1 MNKGL
6 AILGAIVVAL
16 GIVGSSALFTVDQT
30 EQAIVMQFGNPL
42 RTVRDPGLHVKTPFI
57 QEVVYYDNR
66 VLSLD
71 PPPEQVILI
80 DQKRINVDAF
90 ARYRITD
97 PLRFFQVL
105 RTDAQFRDQVGRILN
120 SSVRNA
126 LARHDLSD
134 LLSEKRDGIMTQ
146 IESKL
151 ASETTDFGIEVV
163 DVRIGRTDLPPEIS
177 NDVYNR
183 MRSDRIKEANQLRA
197 EGVEENLKIT
207 SRADR
212 DKTVLLAESR
222 RTAQVLLGEGDAERN
237 RILGEAY
244 GQDTEFFAFYRSMQ
258 AYRDALARGDTNLV
272 LSPDSDFFRFFTDRA
287 GSSGKK

>member
-1 MNKGL
+1 MNKSIAFIGVVL
-6 AILGAIVVAL
+6 VAAGVIV
-16 GIVGSSALFTVDQT
+16 SSSLFTVDQT
-30 EQAIVMQFGNPL
+30 EQAIVMQFGNPQK
-42 RTVRDPGLHVKTPFI
+42 TVRDPGLHMKVPFI

-71 PPPEQVILI
+71 PPSEQVILS
-80 DQKRINVDAF
+80 DQKRVNVDAF
-90 ARYRITD
+90 ARYRIVD

-105 RTDAQFRDQVGRILN
+105 RTEAQFRDQVGRILN

-126 LARHDLSD
+126 MARHDLSD
-134 LLSEKRDGIMTQ
+134 LLSEKRDSIMTQ
-146 IESKL
+146 IETKL
-151 ASETTDFGIEVV
+151 SDETLDFGIAIV

-212 DKTVLLAESR
+212 DKTVLLAEAR
-222 RTAQVLLGEGDAERN
+222 RQSQVLRGEGDGERN
-237 RILGEAY
+237 RILSGAY
-244 GQDTEFFAFYRSMQ
+244 TQDTEFFAFYRSMQ

-272 LSPDSDFFRFFTDRA
+272 LSPDSSFFRFFSDKTGRGDQ
-287 GSSGKK
+287 K

>member
-1 MNKGL
+1 MGKGL
-6 AILGAIVVAL
+6 AILGVLVVAI
-16 GIVGSSALFTVDQT
+16 GIVASSSLFTVAQT
-30 EQAIVMQFGNPL
+30 EQAIVMQFGNPQ
-42 RTVRDPGLHVKTPFI
+42 RTVRDPGLHMKVPFI

-66 VLSLD
+66 VMSLD
-71 PPPEQVILI
+71 PPSEQVILS

-105 RTDAQFRDQVGRILN
+105 RTETQFRDQVGRILN

-126 LARHDLSD
+126 MARHELSD
-134 LLSEKRDGIMTQ
+134 LLSEKRNDIMMQ
-146 IESKL
+146 IEKKL
-151 ASETTDFGIEVV
+151 SDETQDFGVQIV
-163 DVRIGRTDLPPEIS
+163 DVRIGRTDLPTEIS

-212 DKTVLLAESR
+212 DKTVLLAEAR
-222 RTAQVLLGEGDAERN
+222 RQAQVLRGEGDGERN

-244 GQDTEFFAFYRSMQ
+244 GQDAEFFAFYRSMQ

-272 LSPDSDFFRFFTDRA
+272 LAPDSNFFRFFNDRT
-287 GSSGKK
+287 GGDGKK

>member
-1 MNKGL
+1 MTKGL
-6 AILGAIVVAL
+6 AILGVLVLGL
-16 GIVGSSALFTVDQT
+16 GIVASSALFTVEQT
-30 EQAIVMQFGNPL
+30 EQAIVMQFGNPQ
-42 RTVRDPGLHVKTPFI
+42 RVVREPGLNFKMPFI

-66 VLSLD
+66 LLSLD
-71 PPPEQVILI
+71 PQPEQVILS

-105 RTDAQFRDQVGRILN
+105 RTEFQFRDQVGRILN

-126 LARHDLSD
+126 LARHELGD
-134 LLSEKRDGIMTQ
+134 LLSEKRDNIMSQ
-146 IESKL
+146 IEEKL
-151 ASETTDFGIEVV
+151 AAETTDFGIQVV
-163 DVRIGRTDLPPEIS
+163 DVRIVRTDLPPEIS

-212 DKTVLLAESR
+212 DKTVLLAEAR
-222 RTAQVLLGEGDAERN
+222 RTSQILRGEGDAERN
-237 RILGEAY
+237 SILGQAY
-244 GQDTEFFAFYRSMQ
+244 GKDPEFFAFYRSMQ
-258 AYRDALARGDTNLV
+258 AYREALAQGDTNVV
-272 LSPDSDFFRFFTDRA
+272 LSPDSDFFRFFTERSGA
-287 GSSGKK
+287 GNKK